1 MRVGSG
7 GANFGDFLK
16 NLLRKEKS
24 KEDTVP
30 AHVSQFSIK
39 VKPPSTLSSH
49 ELKKI
54 FDDLKI
60 EMKLKIT
67 RVKFSPAIYEL
78 TWTDLGGKFSE
89 GPATLEELTNRLV
102 KLGFII
108 TVT

>member
-1 MRVGSG
+1 MRIGSG

-16 NLLRKEKS
+16 NLLKKDKNEK
-24 KEDTVP
+24 DTVS

-39 VKPPSTLSSH
+39 VTPPGTLSSD

-54 FDDLKI
+54 FDDLKM

-78 TWTDLGGKFSE
+78 TWTDLGSKFSE
-89 GPATLEELTNRLV
+89 GPATLDELTSRLV
-102 KLGFII
+102 KLGFTI